1 MMLILIAS
9 ILTALYMV
17 LMLLYHMGWWLQK
30 TFVKS
35 AVWMPHTK
43 VSVVIA
49 ARNEAANIERCI
61 RSILAQEY
69 PPELLEIIVV
79 DDCSEDETLALLHH
93 IEASNLH
100 VFLLS
105 DFLDKEEK
113 VVSFKKKALALGI
126 EKSSGSLVVTTDADC
141 WMAVNWLSTI
151 VSFYESK
158 GSEMIVAP
166 VHFTHDNSLLQL
178 FQSIDFMTMQGITAA
193 TVRLHLGIMCNGANL
208 AFSRKAYNA
217 VNGYSGVDHLV
228 SGDDYL
234 LQLKIKKQYPDS
246 IHYLKS
252 RAAIVHTLPQNTWH
266 SFFQQRIR
274 WASKTGKYEDRKMTL
289 ILSLIYVFNCLL
301 LFLFLSSLF
310 EAFYWSLLGPILLS
324 KMLIEILFL
333 YPVAHFYRDKKQLL
347 YFVFLQPLHIV
358 YIIVAG
364 FLSRF
369 SRFEWKQRV
378 AIQKH

>member
-1 MMLILIAS
+1 MVLIFFASILIA
-9 ILTALYMV
+9 LYVV
-17 LMLLYHMGWWLQK
+17 LILLYHMGWWLQK
-30 TFVKS
+30 PFVKS

-49 ARNEAANIERCI
+49 ARNEAANIEQCI

-79 DDCSEDETLALLHH
+79 DDCSEDETLTLLRNL
-93 IEASNLH
+93 EASNVR

-113 VVSFKKKALALGI
+113 VISFKKKALALGI
-126 EKSSGSLVVTTDADC
+126 SKSTGDLIVTTDADC
-141 WMAVNWLSTI
+141 WMGRNWLSTI

-166 VHFTHDNSLLQL
+166 VQFVHDNSVLQL
-178 FQSIDFMTMQGITAA
+178 FQSIDFMMMQGVTAA

-234 LQLKIKKQYPDS
+234 LQLKIKKQFPDS
-246 IHYLKS
+246 VHYLKS
-252 RAAIVHTLPQNTWH
+252 RAAIVHTLPQNTWQ

-289 ILSLIYVFNCLL
+289 ILSLIYVLNCLL
-301 LFLFLSSLF
+301 LFLFLLSFFQS
-310 EAFYWSLLGPILLS
+310 FYWSLFGPILLS
-324 KMLIEILFL
+324 KMLMEILFL
-333 YPVAHFYRDKKQLL
+333 YPVAHFYRDKKQLV

-369 SRFEWKQRV
+369 SRFEWKQRI

>member
-1 MMLILIAS
+1 MMLTIIS
-9 ILTALYMV
+9 SVFVALYV
-17 LMLLYHMGWWLQK
+17 LLMLVYHFGWWLQK
-30 TFVKS
+30 PFLKS
-35 AVWMPHTK
+35 AVFIPTTK
-43 VSVVIA
+43 VSIVIA
-49 ARNEAANIERCI
+49 ARNEAANIEKCI

-69 PPELLEIIVV
+69 PLGLLEIIVV
-79 DDCSEDETLALLHH
+79 DDCSEDETLAVLNN

-100 VFLLS
+100 IFLLS
-105 DFLDKEEK
+105 DFLEKEEK

-126 EKSSGSLVVTTDADC
+126 AKSTGDLIVTTDADC
-141 WMAVNWLSTI
+141 WMGVNWLSTI

-158 GSEMIVAP
+158 GPEMIVAP
-166 VHFTHDNSLLQL
+166 VHFVHDNSLLQL

-208 AFSRKAYNA
+208 AFSRKAYDA

-234 LQLKIKKQYPDS
+234 LQMKIKKQNPNAV
-246 IHYLKS
+246 HYLKS
-252 RAAIVHTLPQNTWH
+252 REAIVHTLPQLTWR

-274 WASKTGKYEDRKMTL
+274 WASKTGRYDDRKTTL
-289 ILSLIYVFNCLL
+289 ILSVIYLFNCLL
-301 LFLFLSSLF
+301 FVLFLSSLF
-310 EAFYWSLLGPILLS
+310 NTYYWSLLWPILFS
-324 KMLIEILFL
+324 KIIVELMFL
-333 YPVAHFYRDKKQLL
+333 YPVARFYSDKKQLL
-347 YFVFLQPLHIV
+347 YFVFLQPLHIM

-369 SRFEWKQRV
+369 SRFEWKQRI